1 MNKKIN
7 IILASVL
14 CSFNLM
20 AQVDTLTIHKDK
32 VVIDYGRNI
41 THDAREV
48 TGAVF
53 TATSDKL
60 SHKNSINATN
70 QLFGMLPGLQV
81 LQNAGAV
88 WEDGAT
94 LYVRGMGTL
103 NSKSPLILVDG
114 FERSLKELSSEEIE
128 SVSVLKDAVATSL
141 YGIRGANGVILVKT
155 KRGSLTSP
163 QISFSYEFNMAT
175 PKRLPDFVDGYTYAS
190 ALNEAMKND
199 GLMPRYSVAELD
211 AFKNQTN
218 PLDRK
223 SVV

>member
-81 LQNAGAV
+81 LQNAGYIS
-88 WEDGAT
+88 D
-94 LYVRGMGTL
+94 
-103 NSKSPLILVDG
+103 
-114 FERSLKELSSEEIE
+114 
-128 SVSVLKDAVATSL
+128 
-141 YGIRGANGVILVKT
+141 KT
-155 KRGSLTSP
+155 KKSGRIFAYYLCFCLSLR
-163 QISFSYEFNMAT
+163 QI
-175 PKRLPDFVDGYTYAS
+175 
-190 ALNEAMKND
+190 
-199 GLMPRYSVAELD
+199 
-211 AFKNQTN
+211 
-218 PLDRK
+218 
-223 SVV
+223 

>member
-81 LQNAGAV
+81 LQNAGLGRRSHFVCA
-88 WEDGAT
+88 WNGDFEFQ
-94 LYVRGMGTL
+94 
-103 NSKSPLILVDG
+103 KSTYIG
-114 FERSLKELSSEEIE
+114 RWFR
-128 SVSVLKDAVATSL
+128 T
-141 YGIRGANGVILVKT
+141 
-155 KRGSLTSP
+155 
-163 QISFSYEFNMAT
+163 FS
-175 PKRLPDFVDGYTYAS
+175 
-190 ALNEAMKND
+190 
-199 GLMPRYSVAELD
+199 
-211 AFKNQTN
+211 
-218 PLDRK
+218 
-223 SVV
+223 

>member
-41 THDAREV
+41 THDEREV
-48 TGAVF
+48 TGAVS

-103 NSKSPLILVDG
+103 NS
-114 FERSLKELSSEEIE
+114 
-128 SVSVLKDAVATSL
+128 
-141 YGIRGANGVILVKT
+141 
-155 KRGSLTSP
+155 
-163 QISFSYEFNMAT
+163 
-175 PKRLPDFVDGYTYAS
+175 
-190 ALNEAMKND
+190 
-199 GLMPRYSVAELD
+199 
-211 AFKNQTN
+211 
-218 PLDRK
+218 
-223 SVV
+223 

>member
-32 VVIDYGRNI
+32 VVMDYGRNI
-41 THDAREV
+41 TYDAREV
-48 TGAVF
+48 TGAVS

-88 WEDGAT
+88 WEGGAT
-94 LYVRGMGTL
+94 MYVRGIETL
-103 NSKSPLILVDG
+103 NSKSPLVLVDG

-155 KRGSLTSP
+155 KRGVLTLSL
-163 QISFSYEFNMAT
+163 IHI
-175 PKRLPDFVDGYTYAS
+175 
-190 ALNEAMKND
+190 
-199 GLMPRYSVAELD
+199 
-211 AFKNQTN
+211 
-218 PLDRK
+218 
-223 SVV
+223 